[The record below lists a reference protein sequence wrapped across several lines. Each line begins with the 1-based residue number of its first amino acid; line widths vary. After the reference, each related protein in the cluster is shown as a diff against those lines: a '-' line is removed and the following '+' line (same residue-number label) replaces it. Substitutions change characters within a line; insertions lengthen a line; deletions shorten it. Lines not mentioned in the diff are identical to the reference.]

1 MNLRRE
7 IANLL
12 WPNRTCPICGAPL
25 ADELLCRA
33 CRETLNGLQNC
44 PHCAAFIPRAN
55 FAAHTC
61 QRCPEV
67 SAMLACFPYT
77 AELRERLRLLKYYQK
92 AQIAATF
99 GNLLAARWHDF
110 AAADPQA
117 DADAIVPVPL
127 HPARF
132 AERGYNQSEL
142 LAVTLSREL
151 QIPVYAHAVKRTKNT
166 KAQHSL
172 TPRERTENLQG
183 AFAAG
188 HDLPKVN
195 GKRIILLDDIIT
207 TGATIRGCAEVLLA
221 GGAAAVYALAVAGH
235 LNK

>member
-12 WPNRTCPICGAPL
+12 WPNCTCPICGAKL
-25 ADELLCRA
+25 ADDLLCRT
-33 CRETLNGLQNC
+33 CRQTLNGLQNC
-44 PHCAAFIPRAN
+44 PHCAGFIPN
-55 FAAHTC
+55 ESCESHS
-61 QRCPEV
+61 CPRIPETT
-67 SAMLACFPYT
+67 AMLACFPYT
-77 AELRERLRLLKYYQK
+77 AELRERLRLLKYYHK

-99 GNLLAARWHDF
+99 GNLLAARWRDF
-110 AAADPQA
+110 ATADAQ
-117 DADAIVPVPL
+117 ADAIVPVPL
-127 HPARF
+127 YHARF

-142 LAVTLSREL
+142 LAVTLGREL
-151 QIPVYAHAVKRTKNT
+151 QIPIYAHAIKRTKNT

-172 TPRERTENLQG
+172 TFKERADNLHN

-188 HDLPKVN
+188 ADLPKVK

-207 TGATIRGCAEVLLA
+207 TGATIRGCVEVLQA

-235 LNK
+235 LSK

>member
-1 MNLRRE
+1 MNLWRE
-7 IANLL
+7 IASLL
-12 WPNRTCPICGAPL
+12 WHSSTCPICGAPR
-25 ADELLCRA
+25 DGELLCPA
-33 CRETLNGLQNC
+33 CRKTLHELQNC
-44 PHCAAFIPRAN
+44 PHCANFIAKGRATIH
-55 FAAHTC
+55 AC
-61 QRCPEV
+61 PRCPEV

-77 AELRERLRLLKYYQK
+77 AELRERLRLLKYYRK
-92 AQIAATF
+92 AQIAADF
-99 GNLLAARWHDF
+99 GGLLAARWHDF
-110 AAADPQA
+110 AA

-142 LAVTLSREL
+142 LAKALSREL

-172 TPRERTENLQG
+172 SPRERAENLQS

-188 HDLPKVN
+188 RDLPKVN

-207 TGATIRGCAEVLLA
+207 TGATMRGCAEILRS

-235 LNK
+235 LDK

>member
-7 IANLL
+7 IAHLL

-25 ADELLCRA
+25 ADELLCHD

-44 PHCAAFIPRAN
+44 PHCAGFIPNGKSDYHA
-55 FAAHTC
+55 C
-61 QRCPEV
+61 PRCPEV
-67 SAMLACFPYT
+67 TAMLACFPYT
-77 AELRERLRLLKYYQK
+77 AKLRERLRLLKYYRK
-92 AQIAATF
+92 AQIAAAF
-99 GNLLAARWHDF
+99 GGLLAARWHEF
-110 AAADPQA
+110 AA

-142 LAVTLSREL
+142 LAKTLGREL
-151 QIPVYAHAVKRTKNT
+151 QIPVYAHAIKRTKNT

-172 TPRERTENLQG
+172 TPRERAENLRS

-188 HDLPKVN
+188 RDLPKVN

-207 TGATIRGCAEVLLA
+207 TGATIRGCAGILRA
-221 GGAAAVYALAVAGH
+221 SGAAAVYALAVAGH
-235 LNK
+235 LDK